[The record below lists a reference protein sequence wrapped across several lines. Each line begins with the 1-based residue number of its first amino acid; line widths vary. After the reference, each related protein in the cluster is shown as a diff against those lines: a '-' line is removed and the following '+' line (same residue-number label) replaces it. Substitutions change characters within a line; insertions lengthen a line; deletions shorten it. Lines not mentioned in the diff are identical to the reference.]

1 MGLRYRSIPH
11 PSIKD
16 PLWPLDTQ
24 GLSKL
29 FKSTVFQSR
38 HRVQIMVNI
47 SIGPHHMRKLAASY
61 SAVMMGDSRSSERI
75 LMDRVG
81 FKSMTVLEKN
91 YISNVPELK
100 FKCVVP

>member
-1 MGLRYRSIPH
+1 M
-11 PSIKD
+11 D
-16 PLWPLDTQ
+16 
-24 GLSKL
+24 
-29 FKSTVFQSR
+29 
-38 HRVQIMVNI
+38 NI

-61 SAVMMGDSRSSERI
+61 SAIMMGESRSSERI

-100 FKCVVP
+100 FKYVVP